1 MIKCIIVDDEPL
13 ARKVLENH
21 INRLED
27 IHLITSCSNV
37 LEALAAL
44 NASEVHLIFMDIKM
58 PGINGMQFI
67 KTLKNPPPVI
77 FTTAFSE
84 YAADSYELDAVDYLM
99 KPIVFERFEKCISKY
114 LKLSQAP
121 PENKTYTY
129 FKVDGRLVKI
139 NHLDIICIQSIKDYV
154 LIKTAG
160 QNYISHMT
168 MKYLGKLLPS
178 NIFKRVHRSY
188 FVNVT
193 HITAFETNMIELGNI
208 EIPVGESY
216 KRETN
221 LLRKVL

>member
-1 MIKCIIVDDEPL
+1 MINCIVVDDEPL

-21 INRLED
+21 IEQIENLY
-27 IHLITSCSNV
+27 LIKSCSNV
-37 LEALAAL
+37 LEALTAM
-44 NASEVHLIFMDIKM
+44 NESGVDLIFMDIQM
-58 PGINGMQFI
+58 PGINGMTFI

-114 LKLSQAP
+114 LKLSQGLP
-121 PENKTYTY
+121 DSKTYTY

-139 NHLDIICIQSIKDYV
+139 DHSAIICIQSIKDYV

-168 MKYLGKLLPS
+168 MKYLSTLLPPD
-178 NIFKRVHRSY
+178 IFKRVHRSY
-188 FVNVT
+188 FVNLM
-193 HITAFETNMIELGNI
+193 HISSFGSNVIELGNI

-221 LLRKVL
+221 SLKKVL

>member
-21 INRLED
+21 IDRLEN

-37 LEALAAL
+37 FEALAAL
-44 NASEVHLIFMDIKM
+44 NASEVNLIFMDIKM
-58 PGINGMQFI
+58 PGINGMEFI

-84 YAADSYELDAVDYLM
+84 FAVDSYELDAVDYLM
-99 KPIVFERFEKCISKY
+99 KPIVFERFEKCIAKY

-121 PENKTYTY
+121 RENKTYTY

-139 NHLDIICIQSIKDYV
+139 DHLDIICIQSIKDYV

-168 MKYLGKLLPS
+168 MKYLGTLLPS

-188 FVNVT
+188 FVNLM
-193 HITAFETNMIELGNI
+193 HITAFETNIIALGNL

-216 KRETN
+216 RRETN